1 MIYTHIFL
9 VILVTVVL
17 IIFAEYQNLRK
28 ISWILLIACVTYI
41 VLMIEPKNIQSTY
54 SEYAEFSNADSSNIS
69 EVLKYPIENDIID
82 EATVSASENN
92 ADINL
97 IENNIIDEIQKLDLL
112 SLAIAT
118 NIVERTPTG
127 VSRLFLSDIDVLYCF
142 TVVDNTI
149 KNNKIIHN
157 WKYNEQDF
165 YKNIIMV
172 GDSRN
177 WRCWSRITIKPEMA
191 GEWQVVVTDSI
202 GSRLDSI
209 YFSIIPTSE

>member
-1 MIYTHIFL
+1 MINTHIFL

-17 IIFAEYQNLRK
+17 ILIAEYQNLRK

-41 VLMIEPKNIQSTY
+41 VLMIEPKNVQSTY
-54 SEYAEFSNADSSNIS
+54 SEYAEFTNADSSNIG
-69 EVLKYPIENDIID
+69 EVTKYPIENDIID

-92 ADINL
+92 DDINS
-97 IENNIIDEIQKLDLL
+97 IENKIIDEIQKLDLL

-118 NIVERTPTG
+118 DIVERTPIG
-127 VSRLFLSDIDVLYCF
+127 VSRLFLNDIDALYCF
-142 TVVDNTI
+142 TAVDNTI
-149 KNNKIIHN
+149 KNNKIIHI
-157 WKYNEQDF
+157 WKYNAQDF
-165 YKNIIMV
+165 YKNVIVI
-172 GDSRN
+172 GDSPN

-191 GEWQVVVTDSI
+191 GDWQVIVTDSI

>member
-1 MIYTHIFL
+1 MINTHIFL

-17 IIFAEYQNLRK
+17 ILIAEYQNLRK

-54 SEYAEFSNADSSNIS
+54 SEYAEYTYVDSSNII
-69 EVLKYPIENDIID
+69 EVIKYPIENDIID

-92 ADINL
+92 
-97 IENNIIDEIQKLDLL
+97 IIDEIQKLDLL

-118 NIVERTPTG
+118 DIVERTPKG
-127 VSRLFLSDIDVLYCF
+127 VSRLFLNDIDALYCF
-142 TVVDNTI
+142 TAVDNTI

-165 YKNIIMV
+165 YENIIVV
-172 GDSRN
+172 GDSRY

-191 GEWQVVVTDSI
+191 GEWQVIVTDSI